1 MNENNTVNTDL
12 IRGHVDTIIL
22 RVLETQDRYGY
33 EILEIIGTNS
43 DGRYEI
49 KQPTLY
55 SCLKRLEKQG
65 FITSYFG
72 DESNG
77 GRRRYYKLTEKGR
90 ETLEI
95 DQREWEFSRTI
106 IDRLL
111 SDKQVDLKTVEA
123 PFNPSEL
130 RPLTKRVRA
139 YDVEEVAPIQT
150 VADIPTSEPTQNKES
165 VAYVA
170 EEPKTLSE
178 SATRALNALYSDE
191 PTTIEPTTVTQP
203 VETEEKPIY
212 ESVFIDTVAEEE
224 ALIRKEQRI
233 NASRILQMGEFSSSN
248 DSYNF
253 TFDPNDVQEQ
263 NPIAHQSTPGAT
275 RPVIFGAEEN
285 KVLNYREALSAVYAE
300 TAPSMPS
307 LTKDLED
314 EASSIET
321 TARARHFNDLK
332 QSLMEEGYKLKT
344 YNKANSANYYYMN
357 YVYSNRLLRDSV
369 LLTYLVLWIE
379 LLVMIIGHKT
389 FGAVSTYLIIG
400 AVSVILPLSV
410 LLIWIG
416 NPTKRVKAQFNFSH
430 SLLYSLIF
438 FVAVTAI
445 SIVVSLLAT
454 SLNVDFTKGSAY
466 VPYIL
471 ALNVPIWVIIYN
483 FLYKSNNYHLK
494 K

>member
-1 MNENNTVNTDL
+1 MSENNTVNTDL

-65 FITSYFG
+65 FISSYFG

-139 YDVEEVAPIQT
+139 YDVEEVATIATNEPSQT
-150 VADIPTSEPTQNKES
+150 DAES
-165 VAYVA
+165 VSSVQ
-170 EEPKTLSE
+170 EEPQTLSE
-178 SATRALNALYSDE
+178 SATRALNALYSNE
-191 PTTIEPTTVTQP
+191 PTTITPTIVEQP
-203 VETEEKPIY
+203 VETEEKLVY
-212 ESVFIDTVAEEE
+212 ESVFVDTVAEEE

-248 DSYNF
+248 DNYTF
-253 TFDPNDVQEQ
+253 TFDPDNVQEQ
-263 NPIAHQSTPGAT
+263 KPIARQSAPGAP
-275 RPVIFGAEEN
+275 RPVIFGADEN

-300 TAPSMPS
+300 TAPSTPS
-307 LTKDLED
+307 LTKELED

-389 FGAVSTYLIIG
+389 FGAISTYLIIG

-445 SIVVSLLAT
+445 SVVVSLLAT

-471 ALNVPIWVIIYN
+471 ALNVPIWVVIYN

>member
-1 MNENNTVNTDL
+1 MSENSTVNTDL

-65 FITSYFG
+65 FISSYFG

-90 ETLEI
+90 ETLEL

-111 SDKQVDLKTVEA
+111 SDKQIDLKTVEA

-139 YDVEEVAPIQT
+139 YDNEESVSTPIEAPQVEEVETPTPIQ
-150 VADIPTSEPTQNKES
+150 
-165 VAYVA
+165 
-170 EEPKTLSE
+170 EEPKVLSE
-178 SATRALNALYSDE
+178 SATRALNALYSNE
-191 PTTIEPTTVTQP
+191 IPTIAQAPIQAP
-203 VETEEKPIY
+203 IQEEKPKY
-212 ESVFIDTVAEEE
+212 ESVFMDTAAEEE
-224 ALIRKEQRI
+224 ALLLKEQRI
-233 NASRILQMGEFSSSN
+233 NASRILQMGEFSSGN
-248 DSYNF
+248 DSYTF
-253 TFDPNDVQEQ
+253 TFDPDNAQEQ
-263 NPIAHQSTPGAT
+263 RPMAHPSSQGAPRPI
-275 RPVIFGAEEN
+275 IFGTDEN

-300 TAPSMPS
+300 TAPTAPS
-307 LTKDLED
+307 LSKELEA
-314 EASSIET
+314 EASSIEN

-344 YNKANSANYYYMN
+344 YNKANSANYYYMT
-357 YVYSNRLLRDSV
+357 YVYSNRLLRDSI

-379 LLVMIIGHKT
+379 LLVMIIANKT
-389 FGAVSTYLIIG
+389 FGQISTYLIIG
-400 AVSVILPLSV
+400 AVSVIIPLIV
-410 LLIWIG
+410 LLIWAG
-416 NPTKRVKAQFNFSH
+416 NPTKRIKAQFNFSH

-438 FVAVTAI
+438 FVAVSAV
-445 SIVVSLLAT
+445 SIVVSLLA
-454 SLNVDFTKGSAY
+454 SSSNVDFSKGSAY

-471 ALNVPIWVIIYN
+471 ALNVPIWVVIYN